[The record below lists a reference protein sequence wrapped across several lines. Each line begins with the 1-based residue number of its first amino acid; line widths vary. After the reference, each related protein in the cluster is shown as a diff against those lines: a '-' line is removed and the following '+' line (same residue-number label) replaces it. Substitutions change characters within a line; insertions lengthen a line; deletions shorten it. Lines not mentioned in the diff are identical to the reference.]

1 MQKPVVEIMTLPT
14 CQGKPLFF
22 PEYEP
27 DSARHP
33 DLQFVPQVPGSFI
46 DDAIT
51 PLFVLLYGNSCTEDT
66 EFPFVQPGV
75 AFGEPF
81 AAFSVAILYDLNVP
95 VRFKV
100 LKRLRVLHDLLVH
113 LRGDAEAVPKTFAGI
128 QNFWVLYF
136 AEYADDG

>member
-1 MQKPVVEIMTLPT
+1 
-14 CQGKPLFF
+14 
-22 PEYEP
+22 
-27 DSARHP
+27 
-33 DLQFVPQVPGSFI
+33 
-46 DDAIT
+46 
-51 PLFVLLYGNSCTEDT
+51 
-66 EFPFVQPGV
+66 VQPGV
-75 AFGEPF
+75 AFSELLVT
-81 AAFSVAILYDLNVP
+81 FSVAVLYELIVP